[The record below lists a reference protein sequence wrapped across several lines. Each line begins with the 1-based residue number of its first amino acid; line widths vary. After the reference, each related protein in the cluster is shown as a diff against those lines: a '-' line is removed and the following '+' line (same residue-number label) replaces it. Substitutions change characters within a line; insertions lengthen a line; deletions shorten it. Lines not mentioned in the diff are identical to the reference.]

1 MHGIA
6 YRSNSFG
13 VIKAIICLSII
24 IQLSASIYVAI
35 DFSKVF
41 NLFEIKTFNIKLHD
55 IRFGTII
62 SIIVFD
68 ILQIFGLFG
77 ALKEVL
83 YVNIGFAFLTAL
95 QAILWF
101 ILVFYSTVFLA
112 SFLFTTVLTVLSVI
126 YCYKIPRDGIG
137 NSGQTESLMRNSPS
151 VIVTQM
157 FGSEHQLQELY
168 QNNNTNSKHDYIN
181 KVGYPNPNP
190 NPNQNLD
197 HVSDTYVKF

>member
-6 YRSNSFG
+6 HLSNSFG
-13 VIKAIICLSII
+13 VIKAIICVSII
-24 IQLSASIYVAI
+24 VQLSASIYVAI
-35 DFSKVF
+35 DFPKVF
-41 NLFEIKTFNIKLHD
+41 NLFEMKTSNIKLHD

-62 SIIVFD
+62 CIIVYD
-68 ILQIFGLFG
+68 ILQILGLFG

-112 SFLFTTVLTVLSVI
+112 SFIFTTVLTVLLVI
-126 YCYKIPRDGIG
+126 YCYKIARDGIG
-137 NSGQTESLMRNSPS
+137 NSGQRESLMRNSPS

-157 FGSEHQLQELY
+157 FGSQHQLQELY
-168 QNNNTNSKHDYIN
+168 EYNNTNSKDDYIN
-181 KVGYPNPNP
+181 KVGYPH
-190 NPNQNLD
+190 QNLD

>member
-6 YRSNSFG
+6 FGSNSFG
-13 VIKAIICLSII
+13 VIKTIICLSII
-24 IQLSASIYVAI
+24 VQLSASIYVAI
-35 DFSKVF
+35 DLSKVF
-41 NLFEIKTFNIKLHD
+41 NLFQIKTSNIKLHD

-62 SIIVFD
+62 CIIVFD

-77 ALKEVL
+77 ALKEIL
-83 YVNIGFAFLTAL
+83 CVNIGFAFLTAL

-112 SFLFTTVLTVLSVI
+112 SFVLTTVLTVLSVI
-126 YCYKIPRDGIG
+126 YCYKIARNGIG
-137 NSGQTESLMRNSPS
+137 NSSQTISLMRNSPS

-157 FGSEHQLQELY
+157 FGSQHQLQELY
-168 QNNNTNSKHDYIN
+168 EYNKTNSKDDYMN
-181 KVGYPNPNP
+181 KVGYPH
-190 NPNQNLD
+190 QNLD